1 MNAMLTLTLAAT
13 LAVATAEAGHASE
26 PQATAPAADRRY
38 VVYVDGMT

>member
-13 LAVATAEAGHASE
+13 LAVAAAEAGHAGD
-26 PQATAPAADRRY
+26 PQAAAPSVRRY

>member
-13 LAVATAEAGHASE
+13 LAVATAELGHAGE
-26 PQATAPAADRRY
+26 PHATAPAGRY